1 MFSCF
6 DNNYHKSHKK
16 KKNCEFTK
24 INLNPFV
31 RTRFESLSQKMDK
44 SRPKVQNNEF
54 VESGLENW
62 AKMS

>member
-44 SRPKVQNNEF
+44 SRPKKSKTMN
-54 VESGLENW
+54 L
-62 AKMS
+62 